1 MGESANGGCLAV
13 GGVRLMTETTVE
25 TAAEMTPFESG
36 MEDWDNG
43 SAGTETWTRTGGGL
57 DGYLSRSAEGMLS
70 D

>member
-1 MGESANGGCLAV
+1 
-13 GGVRLMTETTVE
+13 MTETTVE